1 MLIQNDLFL
10 YGEGQVAFK
19 VSFNY
24 FFRFNLTTERFSQTL
39 AFPPES
45 YKKQSITY
53 HLKKHGRMIEVI
65 SYKAIG
71 VGGNGF

>member
-1 MLIQNDLFL
+1 MTSFL
-10 YGEGQVAFK
+10 CGEGQVGFK
-19 VSFNY
+19 VSFNII
-24 FFRFNLTTERFSQTL
+24 FFRFNLTTENFSQTL

-65 SYKAIG
+65 GAG
-71 VGGNGF
+71 ANGF